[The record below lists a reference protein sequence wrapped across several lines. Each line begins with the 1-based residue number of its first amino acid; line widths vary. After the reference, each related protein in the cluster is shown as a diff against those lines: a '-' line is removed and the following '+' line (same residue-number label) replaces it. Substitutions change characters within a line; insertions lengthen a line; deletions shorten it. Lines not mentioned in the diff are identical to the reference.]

1 MSLAQKSETFLNF
14 IESWL
19 ADRPALTQDEAI
31 PDPDKTAIVSIDVIN
46 GFLYEG
52 PLASPRVAP
61 IDQTVTALMRSAW
74 QKGVRDILLVQ
85 EGHEPDALEFDAFG
99 EHALKGSQQA
109 AATDLIQAL
118 PFYDQLKTIHKD
130 TIHPALN
137 NEFDAWW
144 DEHEELTTFIA
155 VGDVTDLCAYQLAM
169 YLRLRANAYHR
180 QQRVIVPANC
190 VQTWH
195 LSVEDAAGGPA
206 MPHHGDLLH
215 AVFLYHM
222 ALNGIEVVR
231 EITKL

>member
-1 MSLAQKSETFLNF
+1 MSLAKQSETFLNYV
-14 IESWL
+14 ESWL
-19 ADRPALTQDEAI
+19 ADRPALPLDKAI
-31 PDPDKTAIVSIDVIN
+31 PNPEQTAIVSIDVIN

-61 IDQTVTALMRSAW
+61 IDRTVTALMRAAW
-74 QKGVRDILLVQ
+74 GKGVRDILLVQ
-85 EGHEPDALEFDAFG
+85 EGHQPDSLEFDAFG
-99 EHALKGSQQA
+99 EHALKGSEQA
-109 AATDLIQAL
+109 AATDLVQAL
-118 PFYDQLKTIHKD
+118 PFYDQLKTIYKD

-144 DEHEELTTFIA
+144 DEHEDLTTLIA

-180 QQRVIVPANC
+180 HQLVIVPANC

-195 LSVEDAAGGPA
+195 LSVEDAAVGPA

-231 EITKL
+231 EIPES